1 MKHKHY
7 LVWVLTIGA
16 FVRCSAVTG
25 SQEENELNDVELA
38 SLALGVVALSEAAL
52 PELRGS
58 WKDANNNTF
67 TVSLNNGTW
76 IAYGNNVQYS
86 FSATHTIR
94 SYNNSVRR
102 YFFECT
108 AQTGFGCTVAR
119 LARYS
124 DYFGQ
129 HSVHVRVSFES
140 IVAGGRGIRGYICS
154 EPVEPFHG
162 LRGLR
167 MEQLHKTI
175 VRALSAPLLFCIL
188 GGCILPAGKAD
199 NGGAALALL
208 ALAGS
213 ASSSTDLSC
222 STRTGSAPPVLRWLT

>member
-108 AQTGFGCTVAR
+108 AQTGFGCTVGTFGAVQWTISGNTLSMCEYHSNQSS
-119 LARYS
+119 LAAA
-124 DYFGQ
+124 
-129 HSVHVRVSFES
+129 ES
-140 IVAGGRGIRGYICS
+140 GDTSAVNPS
-154 EPVEPFHG
+154 N
-162 LRGLR
+162 
-167 MEQLHKTI
+167 
-175 VRALSAPLLFCIL
+175 LST
-188 GGCILPAGKAD
+188 GCEGFAW
-199 NGGAALALL
+199 NNY
-208 ALAGS
+208 
-213 ASSSTDLSC
+213 
-222 STRTGSAPPVLRWLT
+222 TRQ